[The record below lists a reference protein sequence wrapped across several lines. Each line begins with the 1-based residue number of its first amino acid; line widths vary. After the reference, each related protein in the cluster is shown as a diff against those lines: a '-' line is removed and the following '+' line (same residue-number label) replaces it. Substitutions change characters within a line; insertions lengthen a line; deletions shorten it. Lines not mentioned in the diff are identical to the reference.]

1 MWLVWNII
9 LLFED
14 LQQALSMLQPRRDLW
29 DQYFGWL
36 SFGIDIGI
44 GSVQTHQKSEKCCEL
59 SITGIFDL
67 GLILVKGGLK
77 YSRISRNCQCSC
89 NHEFAFL
96 VGTRKTENIILFI
109 IWCLFGG
116 CRLVDT
122 CQILIPTV
130 EINPTYKKGNANLK
144 LVRWHDSIQLMFNV
158 ECSDSIV
165 VGSRSLRYESN
176 HVIILISGLNCL
188 FYFLCVGLIS
198 TVGIKIWPQVYR
210 RQQQKR
216 HQIIL
221 CFPFS
226 WSQLKKRTCSGSC
239 SGSKVP
245 NWQWKYVP
253 CTLRLTAR
261 WKWLCIRMWLGAVR
275 ILSRV
280 VFYWGLL
287 WINHVVQHFQLMLD
301 VFAMHCIGDSDS
313 VQHRNWEG
321 RW

>member
-1 MWLVWNII
+1 MRYVVGLKYNTTIWGSPAGIVNAAAKKGPMRSIFWMAFFRNWHWNRLCPNPSKIRKVLWVI
-9 LLFED
+9 NYRNIWSWFDFGERWFEIFED
-14 LQQALSMLQPRRDLW
+14 LQELSMLLQPRIRFFSW
-29 DQYFGWL
+29 DQ
-36 SFGIDIGI
+36 
-44 GSVQTHQKSEKCCEL
+44 
-59 SITGIFDL
+59 
-67 GLILVKGGLK
+67 
-77 YSRISRNCQCSC
+77 
-89 NHEFAFL
+89 
-96 VGTRKTENIILFI
+96 ENGKHNI

-226 WSQLKKRTCSGSC
+226 WSQLKKRTCSGSS
-239 SGSKVP
+239 SGSKLP
-245 NWQWKYVP
+245 KWQWEYVP